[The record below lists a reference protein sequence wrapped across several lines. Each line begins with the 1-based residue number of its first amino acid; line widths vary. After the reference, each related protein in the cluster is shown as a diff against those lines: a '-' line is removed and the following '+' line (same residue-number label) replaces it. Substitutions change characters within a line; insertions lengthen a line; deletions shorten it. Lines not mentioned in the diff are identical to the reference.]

1 MNMKFYISI
10 FLIAVTSAA
19 FSQSLEDDLSILY
32 IKANVLYDSGRYDES
47 VQMYNRILSEDDSY
61 AAAYFMRG
69 KAKYE
74 LGAYRGTKK
83 DILNYIEEN
92 GVTKEV
98 IKLMSKTE
106 YNLENFKAAKNYVK
120 TALEL
125 DPYDAEQYKIGGDIE
140 RALGNDNEACEMWY
154 SASEL
159 GDSKSKSL
167 LQKNCGI
174 YMRMRKQN
182 QDRKQRPS
190 TPSTDRT
197 NDREQ
202 SEESLDD
209 KILEDTRDENES
221 GNRDRD
227 RDETAMEEDKS
238 NDEMGQARVESPD
251 MDAMQEIE
259 VDEELSIVIGNGLG
273 KRKIE
278 KQPDIFMLA
287 DVSGRVVI
295 DVCVDGRGKVKD
307 ATLNKDQTTVY
318 KAGLMSLAL
327 RKSKEF
333 SFFPSF
339 RSEQCG
345 QFIFM
350 ISAGQ

>member
-1 MNMKFYISI
+1 MNIKFYITIILLAIS
-10 FLIAVTSAA
+10 SAT
-19 FSQSLEDDLSILY
+19 FSQSLDEDSSILY
-32 IKANVLYDSGRYDES
+32 MKANVLYDSGRYDES
-47 VQMYNRILSEDDSY
+47 VRMYNRILGEDDKY
-61 AAAYFMRG
+61 AAAYLMRA
-69 KAKYE
+69 KAKYQ

-83 DILNYIEEN
+83 DILQYIDVN
-92 GVTKEV
+92 GVNKEV

-106 YNLENFKAAKNYVK
+106 LHLENFEAAKNYVK

-140 RALGNDNEACEMWY
+140 RALGSDNEACEMWY

-159 GDSKSKSL
+159 GDSKSKAL
-167 LQKNCGI
+167 LEKNCGI
-174 YMRMRKQN
+174 YMRMKKENRSRKQ
-182 QDRKQRPS
+182 QPSQTSDDRKQRDEMKEDAEIEDIMD
-190 TPSTDRT
+190 DR
-197 NDREQ
+197 D
-202 SEESLDD
+202 SENRDNNIDD
-209 KILEDTRDENES
+209 KDNDDKDKDSDDRS
-221 GNRDRD
+221 QNRVD
-227 RDETAMEEDKS
+227 A
-238 NDEMGQARVESPD
+238 PD

-259 VDEELSIVIGNGLG
+259 IDEELSIVIANGLG

-287 DVSGRVVI
+287 DESGRVVI
-295 DVCVDGRGKVKD
+295 DICVDGRGKVKE
-307 ATLNKDQTTVY
+307 AKLNKDQTTVY

-339 RSEQCG
+339 RTEQCG

>member
-1 MNMKFYISI
+1 MNIKFFTTI
-10 FLIAVTSAA
+10 FLLAISTSI
-19 FSQSLEDDLSILY
+19 FSQSLEDDVSILY
-32 IKANVLYDSGRYDES
+32 MKANVLYDSGRYDES
-47 VQMYNRILSEDDSY
+47 VKMYNRILSDNDTY
-61 AAAYFMRG
+61 AAAYLMRG

-83 DILNYIEEN
+83 DVLSFIAEN

-106 YNLENFKAAKNYVK
+106 LQLENYEAGMNYVK

-140 RALGNDNEACEMWY
+140 KALGNNNEACEMWY

-159 GDSKSKSL
+159 GDTKSKASL
-167 LQKNCGI
+167 TKSCGI
-174 YMRMRKQN
+174 YMKMKKENRERR
-182 QDRKQRPS
+182 QDRPS
-190 TPSTDRT
+190 STANNNRRDKVEETTDSESDNSENTDEGTELKNQNTGSRT
-197 NDREQ
+197 DDEDIIDEPQ
-202 SEESLDD
+202 S
-209 KILEDTRDENES
+209 K
-221 GNRDRD
+221 
-227 RDETAMEEDKS
+227 
-238 NDEMGQARVESPD
+238 VEAPD
-251 MDAMQEIE
+251 MDAIQEIE
-259 VDEELSIVIGNGLG
+259 IDEELSIIIGNGLG

-278 KQPDIFMLA
+278 NQPDIFMLA
-287 DVSGRVVI
+287 DETGRVVVDI
-295 DVCVDGRGKVKD
+295 CVDGRGKVKL
-307 ATLNKDQTTVY
+307 AELNKDQTTVH
-318 KAGLMSLAL
+318 KPGLMSLAL

-339 RSEQCG
+339 RQEQCG

>member
-1 MNMKFYISI
+1 MNMKVYTTIL
-10 FLIAVTSAA
+10 LIAVSATVFA
-19 FSQSLEDDLSILY
+19 QSLEEDVSILY
-32 IKANVLYDSGRYDES
+32 MKANVLYDSGRYDES
-47 VQMYNRILSEDDSY
+47 VRMYNRILGDDDTY

-74 LGAYRGTKK
+74 LGAHKGTKK
-83 DILNYIEEN
+83 DILKYIEVN
-92 GVTKEV
+92 GVTKDV

-106 YNLENFKAAKNYVK
+106 LNLENFKAAKNYVK

-159 GDSKSKSL
+159 GDSKSKSAL
-167 LQKNCGI
+167 EQNCGI
-174 YMRMRKQN
+174 YMRMKKENR
-182 QDRKQRPS
+182 DRKQRPS
-190 TPSTDRT
+190 NNSDRRKQ
-197 NDREQ
+197 REQ
-202 SEESLDD
+202 EEEATD
-209 KILEDTRDENES
+209 LEDIIVEDDDN
-221 GNRDRD
+221 N
-227 RDETAMEEDKS
+227 EEDRQSSSTNQGQS
-238 NDEMGQARVESPD
+238 NVEAPD
-251 MDAMQEIE
+251 MDAIQEIAI
-259 VDEELSIVIGNGLG
+259 DEELSIVIANGLG

-278 KQPDIFMLA
+278 NQPDIFMLA
-287 DVSGRVVI
+287 DETGRVVVDI
-295 DVCVDGRGKVKD
+295 CVDGRGKVKL
-307 ATLNKDQTTVY
+307 AELNKDQTSIH
-318 KAGLMSLAL
+318 KAGLVSLAL

-339 RSEQCG
+339 RTEQCG

>member
-1 MNMKFYISI
+1 MTMKFYITI
-10 FLIAVTSAA
+10 FLLSITSAV
-19 FSQSLEDDLSILY
+19 FSQSLEEDLSILY
-32 IKANVLYDSGRYDES
+32 MKANVLFDSGRYDES
-47 VQMYNRILSEDDSY
+47 VRMYNRILGDDDSY

-83 DILNYIEEN
+83 DILEYIDQN

-98 IKLMSKTE
+98 IKLMSKVE
-106 YNLENFKAAKNYVK
+106 FNLENFKAAKNYVK

-140 RALGNDNEACEMWY
+140 RELGNDNEACEMWY

-159 GDSKSKSL
+159 GDSKSKTL
-167 LQKNCGI
+167 LEKNCGI
-174 YMRMRKQN
+174 YMRMKKENRN
-182 QDRKQRPS
+182 RNQRPS
-190 TPSTDRT
+190 SSSDNRRQTDEVT
-197 NDREQ
+197 EDRN
-202 SEESLDD
+202 SED
-209 KILEDTRDENES
+209 IGEDTYGDEND
-221 GNRDRD
+221 DRRRENDD
-227 RDETAMEEDKS
+227 RRNE
-238 NDEMGQARVESPD
+238 GQTNVEAPD
-251 MDAMQEIE
+251 RDAMQEIE
-259 VDEELSIVIGNGLG
+259 IDEELSIVIGNGLG

-278 KQPDIFMLA
+278 NQPDIFMLA
-287 DVSGRVVI
+287 DESGRVVI
-295 DVCVDGRGKVKD
+295 DVCVDGRGKVESAK
-307 ATLNKDQTTVY
+307 LNKDQTSLH
-318 KAGLMSLAL
+318 KAGLVSLAL